1 MKTKSLEK
9 KIAYLEFE
17 NDQLHAEIEYV
28 DRLLKLIGFSDGL
41 ETIKLAAQ
49 EILNQN
55 EEEHLEGEQKPKDE
69 SDHKREQSL

>member
-1 MKTKSLEK
+1 MKNKTLLK

-49 EILNQN
+49 EIIIQN
-55 EEEHLEGEQKPKDE
+55 DGTAEPSSNNEADNKK
-69 SDHKREQSL
+69 EQSL